1 MHICG
6 KCEKSFK
13 SEKAYMEHTCEV
25 TTVTP
30 KDGLSMGLHYEAIQ
44 NAALKRGVDSANKKT
59 KKK

>member
-44 NAALKRGVDSANKKT
+44 KAALKRGKDKK
-59 KKK
+59 

>member
-30 KDGLSMGLHYEAIQ
+30 KDVLSMGLHYEAIQ
-44 NAALKRGVDSANKKT
+44 QAALKRGVESQKKT